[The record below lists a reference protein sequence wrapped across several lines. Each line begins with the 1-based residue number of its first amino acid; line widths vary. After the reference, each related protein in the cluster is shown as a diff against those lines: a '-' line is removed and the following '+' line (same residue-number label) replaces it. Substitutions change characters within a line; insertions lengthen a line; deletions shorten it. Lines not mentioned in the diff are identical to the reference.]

1 VQRAAVLIPRISMLS
16 LALGAGCTSTVA
28 ERVPSRWTA
37 TALNGGDDPGDAV
50 VYIRRALTPI
60 RWPTATEACALGG
73 GPSWPTRESG
83 VFDVALRDNYLL
95 AIELVNRRSGPATF
109 TREGRAGDFHVRSV
123 EVDLRRDVPGGARLA
138 GTAEFTIYPGGDIP
152 EGTDQP
158 GVNSTVLEVFS
169 DEMVRSLRE
178 RVCAVDRSGVTA
190 ACPTPR
196 TRSNSFQVIAS
207 LRVTGVF
214 SRPVAP
220 PVVLPV
226 FLFPITICCGCLV
239 SFPLEADVDD
249 AVHPGPDCLAPLPSD
264 APQLCLPGQDD
275 EFDCR
280 RCVGT
285 TPEFC
290 QPRGF
295 QSVVPIDGGVAQR
308 IACAEDR

>member
-1 VQRAAVLIPRISMLS
+1 ML
-16 LALGAGCTSTVA
+16 
-28 ERVPSRWTA
+28 
-37 TALNGGDDPGDAV
+37 
-50 VYIRRALTPI
+50 
-60 RWPTATEACALGG
+60 
-73 GPSWPTRESG
+73 
-83 VFDVALRDNYLL
+83 
-95 AIELVNRRSGPATF
+95 
-109 TREGRAGDFHVRSV
+109 SV
-123 EVDLRRDVPGGARLA
+123 EVDLRRDVPGGARLGGA
-138 GTAEFTIYPGGDIP
+138 AAFTIYPGGIVP
-152 EGTDQP
+152 EGMNGP
-158 GVNSTVLEVFS
+158 GGGVIMLEVFS
-169 DEMVRSLRE
+169 NEMWMSLRE

-207 LRVTGVF
+207 LRVTGGF
-214 SRPVAP
+214 SRPAAP

-239 SFPLEADVDD
+239 SFPPEADVDD

-280 RCVGT
+280 RCAGT
-285 TPEFC
+285 TPDFC